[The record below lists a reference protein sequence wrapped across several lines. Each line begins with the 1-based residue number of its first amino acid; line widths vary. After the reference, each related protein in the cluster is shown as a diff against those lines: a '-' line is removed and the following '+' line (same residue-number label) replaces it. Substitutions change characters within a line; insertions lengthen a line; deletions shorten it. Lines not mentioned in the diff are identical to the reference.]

1 MSTQLQLEGLGAGQS
16 DKKKKTDGKRDGAAE
31 TEINI
36 KAARGGNG
44 QPQ

>member
-16 DKKKKTDGKRDGAAE
+16 DKKKTDGKRDGAAE

>member
-1 MSTQLQLEGLGAGQS
+1 LALGKAT
-16 DKKKKTDGKRDGAAE
+16 KKKKTDGKRDGAAE